1 MDCSSK
7 LPHGDW
13 KHTGY
18 FHWKYR
24 HLRYITKKQSMYA
37 YNHILGNHHLKK
49 KHKPPQESWYKM
61 WKSRKS
67 TTDLDLRSFNV
78 YIKPTNL
85 NRQNK
90 LTLLS
95 IDMLIEVMKHFH
107 MYIMTERFSPIS
119 HMKYVSMLEATAA
132 LNKRPSHV
140 SI

>member
-1 MDCSSK
+1 
-7 LPHGDW
+7 
-13 KHTGY
+13 
-18 FHWKYR
+18 
-24 HLRYITKKQSMYA
+24 
-37 YNHILGNHHLKK
+37 
-49 KHKPPQESWYKM
+49 M
-61 WKSRKS
+61 WKSQKS

-95 IDMLIEVMKHFH
+95 IDTLIEVMKHFH
-107 MYIMTERFSPIS
+107 MYIMTERFSPTS